1 MQLPIEIW
9 LLIFR
14 FLTLS
19 DVCKFKF
26 LSKRSN
32 SIYFSIGRDLGLN
45 FLVDNAKKIFN
56 VDEYYETM
64 KVFFVE
70 ELYRQIKSELNF
82 STRVFLSYSLENFL
96 RMTTI
101 SNTLL
106 HLFYCPRSFFAKN
119 DCLLCSR
126 LFVKTDLDFKV
137 NFSVLSKK
145 DTIISGKNYHFNFFW
160 DNKQQK
166 DIINSDLKRCLNT
179 VVIQDSFDF
188 LLFFFEIQGRYFSN
202 FFKSLVEVC
211 SLTKPQKFYLITF
224 SNELFDNFFC
234 YVLRHVKVNCLNDL
248 FEEVEINQFKHLKVI
263 NKKYKEH
270 LKNKYES

>member
-70 ELYRQIKSELNF
+70 ELYRQIKSKLNF
-82 STRVFLSYSLENFL
+82 STRVFLRYCLENFL

-106 HLFYCPRSFFAKN
+106 HLFYCPRSFFAKS

-126 LFVKTDLDFKV
+126 LFVKDVDFKV
-137 NFSVLSKK
+137 DFSVLKKK
-145 DTIISGKNYHFNFFW
+145 DTIISIKDYNFNFFW
-160 DNKQQK
+160 DNKKQK

-179 VVIQDSFDF
+179 VVIQDRFD
-188 LLFFFEIQGRYFSN
+188 LLFYFIEIQGRYYSN
-202 FFKSLVEVC
+202 FFKCLAELC
-211 SLTKPQKFYLITF
+211 LLNKPQQFHLITL
-224 SNELFDNFFC
+224 SNELFDNFIC
-234 YVLRHVKVNCLNDL
+234 YILRHVNLKCLNDL
-248 FEEVEINQFKHLKVI
+248 FEEVEINQFKNLKVI
-263 NKKYKEH
+263 NKKYKEY

>member
-1 MQLPIEIW
+1 MPIEIW

-70 ELYRQIKSELNF
+70 ELYRQIKSKLNF
-82 STRVFLSYSLENFL
+82 STRVFLRYCLENFL

-106 HLFYCPRSFFAKN
+106 HLFYCPMSFFAKS

-126 LFVKTDLDFKV
+126 LFVKDVDFKV
-137 NFSVLSKK
+137 DFSVLKKK
-145 DTIISGKNYHFNFFW
+145 DTIISIKDYNFNFFW
-160 DNKQQK
+160 DNKKQK

-179 VVIQDSFDF
+179 VVIQDRFD
-188 LLFFFEIQGRYFSN
+188 LLFYFIEIQGRYYSN
-202 FFKSLVEVC
+202 FFKCLAELC
-211 SLTKPQKFYLITF
+211 LLNKPQQFHLITL
-224 SNELFDNFFC
+224 SNELFDNFIC
-234 YVLRHVKVNCLNDL
+234 YILRHVNLKCLNDL
-248 FEEVEINQFKHLKVI
+248 FEEVEINQFKNLKVI
-263 NKKYKEH
+263 NKKYKEY

>member
-82 STRVFLSYSLENFL
+82 STRVFLRYSLENFL

-101 SNTLL
+101 SNTLM
-106 HLFYCPRSFFAKN
+106 HLFYCPRSFFAKS

-126 LFVKTDLDFKV
+126 LFVKDVDFKV
-137 NFSVLSKK
+137 DFSVLKK
-145 DTIISGKNYHFNFFW
+145 KNTIISIKDYNFNFFW

-179 VVIQDSFDF
+179 VVIQDRFD
-188 LLFFFEIQGRYFSN
+188 LLFYFIEIQGRYYSN
-202 FFKSLVEVC
+202 FFKCLVKVC
-211 SLTKPQKFYLITF
+211 LLNKPQQFHLITL
-224 SNELFDNFFC
+224 SNELFNNFIC
-234 YVLRHVKVNCLNDL
+234 YILRHVNLKCLNDL
-248 FEEVEINQFKHLKVI
+248 FEGVEINQFKNFKVI
-263 NKKYKEH
+263 NKKYKEY

>member
-45 FLVDNAKKIFN
+45 FLVDNAKKNFN

-70 ELYRQIKSELNF
+70 ELYRQIKSKLNF
-82 STRVFLSYSLENFL
+82 STRVFLRYCLENFL

-106 HLFYCPRSFFAKN
+106 HLFYCPRSFFAKS

-126 LFVKTDLDFKV
+126 LFVKDVDFKV
-137 NFSVLSKK
+137 DFSVLKKK
-145 DTIISGKNYHFNFFW
+145 DTIISIKDYNFNFFW
-160 DNKQQK
+160 DNKKQK

-179 VVIQDSFDF
+179 VVIQDRFD
-188 LLFFFEIQGRYFSN
+188 LLFYFIEIQGRYYSN
-202 FFKSLVEVC
+202 FFKCLAELC
-211 SLTKPQKFYLITF
+211 LLNKLQQFHLITL
-224 SNELFDNFFC
+224 SNELFDNFIC
-234 YVLRHVKVNCLNDL
+234 YILRHVNLKCLNDL
-248 FEEVEINQFKHLKVI
+248 FEEVEINQFKNLKVI
-263 NKKYKEH
+263 NKKYKEY